1 MTKQYILGLQAVLPT
16 GRAVQFGGSTVKN
29 VVGYDLVSLVTGSEG
44 TLAVVTEAVLRLL
57 PLPPARRTIIALFD
71 DLPKSGTTVG
81 RILDAGTIPAKI
93 ELLDNWVVRSINRI
107 TGMGLPEDAA
117 AMLMFECDGTE
128 EVVEHDSRNVID
140 ICRQVGATDVLVAK
154 DQTQSQA
161 YWKARSAGFAAVFGA
176 APTVLAEDVT
186 VPRTR
191 MAEFIERMVAICAK
205 AELQVTVIG
214 HAGDGNLHPSVMTD
228 AKDPVHFQKAQ
239 KAVDEIIEA
248 AIEFGGVLSGE
259 HGIGLEKQKFMRR
272 TQDPIFIDLMQKIK
286 NIFDPH
292 GILNPGK
299 IWEDP
304 EYPSGRTP

>member
-1 MTKQYILGLQAVLPT
+1 
-16 GRAVQFGGSTVKN
+16 
-29 VVGYDLVSLVTGSEG
+29 
-44 TLAVVTEAVLRLL
+44 
-57 PLPPARRTIIALFD
+57 LFD
-71 DLPKSGTTVG
+71 DLPTSGATVG
-81 RILDAGTIPAKI
+81 KILDTGTVPAKI

-128 EVVEHDSRNVID
+128 QVVEHDSRRVIEV
-140 ICRQVGATDVLVAK
+140 CEQVGASRIIEAEG
-154 DQTQSQA
+154 QAQAQA

-191 MAEFIERMVAICAK
+191 MAEFIQRVVTICEK
-205 AELQVTVIG
+205 AGLEVTVIG

-228 AKDPVHFQKAQ
+228 AKDPAHFQKAQ
-239 KAVDEIIEA
+239 RAIDEIIEA
-248 AIEFGGVLSGE
+248 AVEFGGVLSGE

-272 TQDPIFIDLMQKIK
+272 TQDPVFLELMKKIK
-286 NIFDPH
+286 GIFDPN

-299 IWEDP
+299 IWEDR
-304 EYPSGRTP
+304 SD